1 MMDNPIYLDYNAT
14 TPIDSRV
21 LEMIEPLFSSKFGN
35 AASSSHQY
43 GHDAKRLV
51 ERSRMQLA
59 NGLGCKSNEVIFTS
73 GATEAINMAI
83 KGIVSATHKEK
94 KHIVTI
100 KTEHKAV
107 LDSCDHVAKNGVE
120 VDYISVDDNGQV
132 STSDIEAA
140 IRPETILVI
149 AMHGNNEIGN
159 ILDIDIVSSLC
170 NDMNVIFH
178 SDTVQTIGHYNFDLD
193 KLGAHAIIGS
203 AHKLHGPKGV
213 GFLYL
218 NNSQKISPFIHGGSQ
233 ERNMR
238 GGTENVYGIVG
249 LAEALELAD
258 SNLENHKKYILELK
272 QRMINGLKS
281 KIKNIKFNGESAN
294 LNNSLYTILNVAI
307 PDIEDQQMFLFNL
320 DINNISASAG
330 SACTSGS
337 DAGSHVLQEIQHHKK
352 HVSVRFSFSK
362 NNTIDEVDYVIDK
375 IIEIKNL

>member
-1 MMDNPIYLDYNAT
+1 MNVYFDNAAT
-14 TPIDSRV
+14 TPLDNFV
-21 LEMIEPLFSSKFGN
+21 LEKMLPYMGNNFGN
-35 AASSSHQY
+35 PSSLHQK
-43 GHDAKRLV
+43 GRKVKSAIEKS
-51 ERSRMQLA
+51 RSKVADIL
-59 NGLGCKSNEVIFTS
+59 NCDPGEIFFTS
-73 GATEAINMAI
+73 GGTEADNTFLINTVLEKNIDTFITTKIEHLAVLHCAEYLKQI
-83 KGIVSATHKEK
+83 KNINIEYLKTDEKGSIDMSDLENKLK
-94 KHIVTI
+94 KHSNS
-100 KTEHKAV
+100 
-107 LDSCDHVAKNGVE
+107 L
-120 VDYISVDDNGQV
+120 V
-132 STSDIEAA
+132 S
-140 IRPETILVI
+140 L
-149 AMHGNNEIGN
+149 MHGNNEIGN

-193 KLGAHAIIGS
+193 KLGAHAIVGS

-258 SNLENHKKYILELK
+258 SNLANDKKYILELK

-294 LNNSLYTILNVAI
+294 LNNSLYTVLNVAI

-320 DINNISASAG
+320 DINNISASSG

-337 DAGSHVLQEIQHHKK
+337 DAGSHVLQEIQNHKK
-352 HVSVRFSFSK
+352 HHLPL
-362 NNTIDEVDYVIDK
+362 T
-375 IIEIKNL
+375 

>member
-1 MMDNPIYLDYNAT
+1 MNVYFDNAAT
-14 TPIDSRV
+14 TPLDNFV
-21 LEMIEPLFSSKFGN
+21 LEKMLPYMGNNFGN
-35 AASSSHQY
+35 PSSLHQK
-43 GHDAKRLV
+43 GRKVKSAIEKS
-51 ERSRMQLA
+51 RSKVADIL
-59 NGLGCKSNEVIFTS
+59 NCDPGEIFFTS
-73 GATEAINMAI
+73 GGTEADNTFLINTVLEKNIDTFITTKIEHLAVLHCAEYLKQI
-83 KGIVSATHKEK
+83 KNINIEYLKTDEKGSIDMSDLENKLK
-94 KHIVTI
+94 KHSNS
-100 KTEHKAV
+100 
-107 LDSCDHVAKNGVE
+107 L
-120 VDYISVDDNGQV
+120 V
-132 STSDIEAA
+132 S
-140 IRPETILVI
+140 L
-149 AMHGNNEIGN
+149 MHGNNEIGN

-193 KLGAHAIIGS
+193 KLGAHAIVGS

-258 SNLENHKKYILELK
+258 SNLENDKKYILELK

-294 LNNSLYTILNVAI
+294 LNNSLYTVLNVAI

-320 DINNISASAG
+320 DINNISASSG

-337 DAGSHVLQEIQHHKK
+337 DAGSHVLQEIQNHKK

-362 NNTIDEVDYVIDK
+362 NNTIDEVDYVVDK
-375 IIEIKNL
+375 IMEIKNL

>member
-1 MMDNPIYLDYNAT
+1 MNVYFDNAAT
-14 TPIDSRV
+14 TPLDNFV
-21 LEMIEPLFSSKFGN
+21 LEKMLPYMGNNFGN
-35 AASSSHQY
+35 PSSIHQK
-43 GHDAKRLV
+43 GRKVKSAIEKS
-51 ERSRMQLA
+51 RSKVADIL
-59 NGLGCKSNEVIFTS
+59 NCDPGEIFFTS
-73 GATEAINMAI
+73 GGTEADNTFLINTVLEKNIDTFITTKIEHYAVLHCAEYLKQI
-83 KGIVSATHKEK
+83 KNINIEYLKIDAKGSFDMSDLENKLK
-94 KHIVTI
+94 KHSNS
-100 KTEHKAV
+100 
-107 LDSCDHVAKNGVE
+107 L
-120 VDYISVDDNGQV
+120 V
-132 STSDIEAA
+132 S
-140 IRPETILVI
+140 L
-149 AMHGNNEIGN
+149 MHGNNEIGN

-193 KLGAHAIIGS
+193 KLGAHAIVGS

-337 DAGSHVLQEIQHHKK
+337 DAGSHVLQEIEHHKK

-362 NNTIDEVDYVIDK
+362 NNTIDEVDYVVGK
-375 IIEIKNL
+375 IMEIKNL

>member
-1 MMDNPIYLDYNAT
+1 MNVYFDNAAT
-14 TPIDSRV
+14 TPLDSFV
-21 LEMIEPLFSSKFGN
+21 LEKMLPYMGDNFGN
-35 AASSSHQY
+35 PSSIHQK
-43 GHDAKRLV
+43 GRKVKSAIEKS
-51 ERSRMQLA
+51 RSKVADIL
-59 NGLGCKSNEVIFTS
+59 NCDPGEIFFTS
-73 GATEAINMAI
+73 GGTEANNTFLIN
-83 KGIVSATHKEK
+83 TFLEK
-94 KHIVTI
+94 NIDTFITTKI
-100 KTEHKAV
+100 EHHAV
-107 LDSCDHVAKNGVE
+107 LHCAEHLKQMKN
-120 VDYISVDDNGQV
+120 ISIEYLNTDEKGSFDMSDLENKLKKYPNSLV
-132 STSDIEAA
+132 S
-140 IRPETILVI
+140 L
-149 AMHGNNEIGN
+149 MHGNNEIGN
-159 ILDIDIVSSLC
+159 ILDINVAADLC
-170 NDMNVIFH
+170 NDMKVIFH
-178 SDTVQTIGHYNFDLD
+178 SDTVQTIGHYNFDLV
-193 KLGAHAIIGS
+193 KLGAHGIVGS
-203 AHKLHGPKGV
+203 AHKFHGPKGI

-218 NNSQKISPFIHGGSQ
+218 NKSQKISPFIHGGSQ

-294 LNNSLYTILNVAI
+294 LNNSLYTVLNIAI

-362 NNTIDEVDYVIDK
+362 NNTIDEVDYVVDK
-375 IIEIKNL
+375 IMEIKNL

>member
-1 MMDNPIYLDYNAT
+1 MNVYFDNAAT
-14 TPIDSRV
+14 TPLDNFV
-21 LEMIEPLFSSKFGN
+21 LEKMLPYMGNNFGN
-35 AASSSHQY
+35 PSSIHQK
-43 GHDAKRLV
+43 GRKVKSAIEKS
-51 ERSRMQLA
+51 RSKVADIL
-59 NGLGCKSNEVIFTS
+59 NCDPGEIFFTS
-73 GATEAINMAI
+73 GGTEADNTFLINIVLEKNIDTFITTKIEHLAVLHCAEYLKQMKNI
-83 KGIVSATHKEK
+83 KIVYLKTDEKGSIDMSDLENKLK
-94 KHIVTI
+94 KHPNS
-100 KTEHKAV
+100 
-107 LDSCDHVAKNGVE
+107 L
-120 VDYISVDDNGQV
+120 V
-132 STSDIEAA
+132 S
-140 IRPETILVI
+140 L
-149 AMHGNNEIGN
+149 MHGNNEIGN

-178 SDTVQTIGHYNFDLD
+178 SDTVQTIGHYNFDLN
-193 KLGAHAIIGS
+193 KLGAHAIVGS
-203 AHKLHGPKGV
+203 AHKLHGPKGI

-281 KIKNIKFNGESAN
+281 KIKNIKFNGESSN
-294 LNNSLYTILNVAI
+294 LNNSLYTVLNVAI
-307 PDIEDQQMFLFNL
+307 PDVEDQQMFLFNL
-320 DINNISASAG
+320 DINNISASSG

-362 NNTIDEVDYVIDK
+362 NNTIDEVDYVVDK
-375 IIEIKNL
+375 IMEIKNL